1 MHKPIAFNRPRLLT
15 LLPILLLH
23 MGLLL
28 LMRESAVYSEAK
40 SVRYIQLLQLV
51 PDAASPLSASVTA
64 TVTSPNGQRKTRGA
78 IAPNFVS
85 DRPRVDQPPQQGHQ
99 PQQQPR
105 HQEYH
110 DQEVPAQALGLA
122 PSSALD
128 LERIRQHFQQS
139 EKTRQRHLMEQQ
151 LTQITVTPE
160 MKLQTELDKAH
171 REDCMMARSE
181 GMKFGSVTV
190 KGLLI
195 IAPVLVD
202 TIKGKGCKW

>member
-1 MHKPIAFNRPRLLT
+1 MHKPISFNRQRLLT

-23 MGLLL
+23 IGLLL
-28 LMRESAVYSEAK
+28 VMRAPMVYSEVK
-40 SVRYIQLLQLV
+40 SIRYLQLLQLR
-51 PDAASPLSASVTA
+51 PDAASPLSESA
-64 TVTSPNGQRKTRGA
+64 TEKAISPNVPRKTHRV
-78 IAPNFVS
+78 IAPNSAS
-85 DRPRVDQPPQQGHQ
+85 DRPSVDQPPQHKRDPEHQ
-99 PQQQPR
+99 
-105 HQEYH
+105 
-110 DQEVPAQALGLA
+110 DQRVSAQALSSA

-139 EKTRQRHLMEQQ
+139 EKTRQPDLLEQQ
-151 LTQITVTPE
+151 QLAQITVTPE

-181 GMKFGSVTV
+181 GVKFGNVTV

>member
-1 MHKPIAFNRPRLLT
+1 MHKPISFNRQRLLI
-15 LLPILLLH
+15 LLPIFLLH

-28 LMRESAVYSEAK
+28 LMREPVVYSEAK
-40 SVRYIQLLQLV
+40 SMCYLPLLQLR
-51 PDAASPLSASVTA
+51 PDAASPLSASAPEQA
-64 TVTSPNGQRKTRGA
+64 TSLAVQRKTRGA
-78 IAPNFVS
+78 IAPNSAS
-85 DRPRVDQPPQQGHQ
+85 DRPSVDQPPQHTRDPEHQ
-99 PQQQPR
+99 
-105 HQEYH
+105 
-110 DQEVPAQALGLA
+110 DQKVSAQALGSA
-122 PSSALD
+122 RSSASSSALD

-139 EKTRQRHLMEQQ
+139 EKTRQHDLMEQQ
-151 LTQITVTPE
+151 QLAQITVTPE

-181 GMKFGSVTV
+181 GMKFGNVTV